1 MKKYEIVYGLNSQIF
16 NSNQQTFAQ
25 IYFCKAKNKDKAIQ
39 SYCKNYDEKIF
50 SMIEEPKEVK

>member
-16 NSNQQTFAQ
+16 NSNQQTLAQ
-25 IYFCKAKNKDKAIQ
+25 IYFCEAKNKDQAIQ

-50 SMIEEPKEVK
+50 SMIEEPMEVK